1 MGLTAN
7 RYRARVQ
14 AQNERGAGKFS
25 PVGQCRTRWPPPTA
39 PHFATLRED
48 LQDTADDTADDSSD
62 GGWCGVV
69 AVGESAFAIQLSWA
83 GAEDFEGDLLGHRP
97 ALSFVVE
104 HRELEGQDERWKTVY
119 SGTIYL

>member
-1 MGLTAN
+1 MAGRGFRIWARAGRSGRWTAASCM
-7 RYRARVQ
+7 RAKIF
-14 AQNERGAGKFS
+14 G
-25 PVGQCRTRWPPPTA
+25 TR
-39 PHFATLRED
+39 
-48 LQDTADDTADDSSD
+48 SGD